1 MASKKIDH
9 LYSFW
14 RVVFE
19 KVSFDKVSYAPF
31 KAIQPEKSK
40 YKKTSNNNQLLTFS

>member
-14 RVVFE
+14 RVVFD
-19 KVSFDKVSYAPF
+19 KVSFDTVSYAPF

-40 YKKTSNNNQLLTFS
+40 YKKLVTIIHY